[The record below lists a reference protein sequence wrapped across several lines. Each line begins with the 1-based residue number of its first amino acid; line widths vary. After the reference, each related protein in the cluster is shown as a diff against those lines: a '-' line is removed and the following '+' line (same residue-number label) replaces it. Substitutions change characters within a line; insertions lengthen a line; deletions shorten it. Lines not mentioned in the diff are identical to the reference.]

1 MPKKVYN
8 NVVDHRLLDNG
19 NVAEDITSVSL
30 PDIENPTTTIA
41 SAGMVADVDMPNTAR
56 VNAME
61 LSISHNNGVNC
72 DKLSLPGKHSIE
84 LRIARQAYD
93 VPKGEIGHEG
103 IKYRFVGVHKKT
115 TQGTVETG
123 NPMGSTVAFSLLRLE
138 KVENGETKILIDAM
152 AGILKF
158 GGKDYT
164 SDVENL
170 LK

>member
-1 MPKKVYN
+1 MPRKVYN
-8 NVVDHRLLDNG
+8 NVVDHRLLDGG
-19 NVAEDITSVSL
+19 NVAEDITSVGL
-30 PDIENPTTTIA
+30 PDIENPTTQIA

-72 DKLSLPGKHSIE
+72 DLLSLPGKHNIE

-93 VPKGEIGHEG
+93 VPKGEINHEG
-103 IKYRFVGVHKKT
+103 IKYRFVCLHKKT
-115 TQGTVETG
+115 TQGSVETG
-123 NPMGSTVAFSLLRLE
+123 NPLGNTVTYAVMRME
-138 KVENGETKILIDAM
+138 RVENGETKILIDAM
-152 AGILKF
+152 AGLLKF

-164 SDVENL
+164 SEVENL

>member
-8 NVVDHRLLDNG
+8 NVVDHRLLDGG
-19 NVAEDITSVSL
+19 NVAEDITSVGL
-30 PDIENPTTTIA
+30 PEIENPTTTIA

-72 DKLSLPGKHSIE
+72 DLLSLPGKHNIE

-93 VPKGEIGHEG
+93 VPKGEINHES
-103 IKYRFVGVHKKT
+103 IKYRFVCLHKKT
-115 TQGTVETG
+115 TQGSVETG
-123 NPMGSTVAFSLLRLE
+123 NPLGNTVTYSVMRME
-138 KVENGETKILIDAM
+138 RVENGETKILIDAM
-152 AGILKF
+152 AGQLKF
-158 GGKDYT
+158 GNKDYT
-164 SDVENL
+164 SEVENL